1 MHITNHGLM
10 KYAFLVTQTQ
20 QGKQK
25 SNEVNASE
33 RQRTSESSASQ
44 PDAVELSTLGRDIQR
59 TKTVL
64 QEGSD
69 VRESRVAEVTRA
81 LANGNLNLNGQDIA
95 SKLLLDPGHNPNA
108 DS

>member
-10 KYAFLVTQTQ
+10 KYAFLVAQTQ

-33 RQRTSESSASQ
+33 QQRTSESSASQ

-59 TKTVL
+59 IKTVL

-69 VRESRVAEVTRA
+69 V
-81 LANGNLNLNGQDIA
+81 
-95 SKLLLDPGHNPNA
+95 
-108 DS
+108 

>member
-10 KYAFLVTQTQ
+10 KYAFLVAQTQ

-59 TKTVL
+59 IKTVL

-69 VRESRVAEVTRA
+69 VRESRIAEITRA

>member
-33 RQRTSESSASQ
+33 KQRTSESSASQ

-59 TKTVL
+59 IKTVL

-69 VRESRVAEVTRA
+69 VRESRVAEITRA

-95 SKLLLDPGHNPNA
+95 SKLLRDPGHNPNA